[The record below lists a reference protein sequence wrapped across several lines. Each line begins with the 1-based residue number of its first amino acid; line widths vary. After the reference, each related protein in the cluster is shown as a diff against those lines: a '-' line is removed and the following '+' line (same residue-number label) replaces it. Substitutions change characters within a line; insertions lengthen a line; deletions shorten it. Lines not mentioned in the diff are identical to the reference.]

1 MKIMKQ
7 TVKTIVNIALDSAD
21 FANLIEKYKRS
32 DAHKASFPNAFKDM
46 SVTAEMPEEN
56 VIRVMKEI
64 FSRGNADTY
73 NFIAKALA
81 SRMDLSETYIRRKI
95 NEARSFGI
103 PICST
108 RHGYYFSEDPSEIEL
123 TISSLKRR
131 ISTQIAAII
140 GLSELLEGG
149 SK

>member
-32 DAHKASFPNAFKDM
+32 DAYKASFPNAFKDM

-73 NFIAKALA
+73 NFIAKALGFDGWENA
-81 SRMDLSETYIRRKI
+81 GYLD
-95 NEARSFGI
+95 NEKMI
-103 PICST
+103 LML
-108 RHGYYFSEDPSEIEL
+108 FSNGVRIIE
-123 TISSLKRR
+123 
-131 ISTQIAAII
+131 
-140 GLSELLEGG
+140 
-149 SK
+149 